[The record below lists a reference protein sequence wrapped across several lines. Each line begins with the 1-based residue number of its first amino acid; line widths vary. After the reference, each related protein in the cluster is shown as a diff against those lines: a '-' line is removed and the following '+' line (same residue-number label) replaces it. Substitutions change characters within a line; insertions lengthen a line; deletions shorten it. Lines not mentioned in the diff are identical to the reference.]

1 MITKATHKQ
10 IGNFK
15 QYADFRYEDGQDDGM
30 GGGFPEWQTLFSAW
44 VNIKPVSGSQ
54 RLQLDSIESNVT
66 HIVEARFRD
75 DLEQLGYDKPRI
87 DNHLQMR
94 YQGRLFNIQYALNEG
109 EENFYY
115 ELAASEQL

>member
-15 QYADFRYEDGQDDGM
+15 QYADFRYEDGDGDGM
-30 GGGFPEWQTLFSAW
+30 GGGFPEWVTLFSAW

-54 RLQLDSIESNVT
+54 RLHLDSIESNVT
-66 HIVEARFRD
+66 HIVEVRFRD
-75 DLEQLGYDKPRI
+75 DLEALGYDKPRI

-94 YQGRLFNIQYALNEG
+94 CDGRLFNIQYALNEG
-109 EENFYY
+109 EDNYYY
-115 ELAASEQL
+115 ELAAAEQI